1 MVPRNPSQYKHNIH
15 REDVHVLDGLHQAN
29 VLIRQSRV
37 IRKLVV
43 IYVVMGILIHYSA
56 YTQMFCYLMLFS
68 LMLH

>member
-43 IYVVMGILIHYSA
+43 IYVVMGI
-56 YTQMFCYLMLFS
+56 
-68 LMLH
+68 

>member
-1 MVPRNPSQYKHNIH
+1 MLPRNPSQYKHNIH

-43 IYVVMGILIHYSA
+43 IYVVNVL
-56 YTQMFCYLMLFS
+56 LFNVV
-68 LMLH
+68 